1 VSRLWGDRLLVSLEP
16 SAVRWVRLAGGWATR
31 IAEKRSVDAD
41 PAFGQEPWQG
51 AVAALKHAAETW
63 RAERLR
69 VSVVLSNHFVR
80 YAVVPPPRDAA
91 SPEEELALARFHFAR
106 IHGER
111 AKSWELRLAQG
122 RSDAPRLACAVDAGL
137 LEALRACFPKAS
149 RARLASVQ
157 PYLMSAFNLWR
168 ARMPK
173 EGAWF
178 LLPEQGRACLALH
191 AKGAWR
197 AVQNVRAAFSAPQ
210 DWEAL
215 LEREQHR
222 AGADPAPRTVL
233 VRTDARALAA
243 LRAAG
248 GWNMAGLGLPALSG
262 FLPAEDERYV
272 MGLTAGLTAR

>member
-1 VSRLWGDRLLVSLEP
+1 MLRLWRDRLLVSLEP
-16 SAVRWVRLAGGWATR
+16 PALHWVRLAGTWAPR
-31 IAEKRSVDAD
+31 IAEKGSVDAD
-41 PAFGQEPWQG
+41 PAFGQEPWHG
-51 AVAALKHAAETW
+51 AVAALRRAAEIW

-80 YAVVPPPRDAA
+80 YAVVPPSRDAA
-91 SPEEELALARFHFAR
+91 SPHEELALARFHFAR

-111 AKSWELRLAQG
+111 AKAWELRLAQG
-122 RSDAPRLACAVDAGL
+122 RSDTPRLACAVDAGL

-149 RARLASVQ
+149 RAHLGSVQ

-178 LLPEQGRACLALH
+178 LLPEHGRACLALH

-197 AVQNVRAAFSAPQ
+197 AVQNVRGTFSAPE
-210 DWEAL
+210 DWEAM
-215 LEREQHR
+215 LEREKHC
-222 AGADPAPRTVL
+222 AGVDAAPRTVL
-233 VRTDARALAA
+233 VRSNARALAA
-243 LRAAG
+243 LRATG

-262 FLPAEDERYV
+262 FLPAEDERYA
-272 MGLTAGLTAR
+272 MGLTAR